1 MIVIPKTYETN
12 VSLADGVVFIEQEIE
27 NGGSICLTI
36 PLHYVDDVCNALQ
49 AAKECA
55 KGGGR

>member
-1 MIVIPKTYETN
+1 MIVIPKSYETN
-12 VSLADGVVFIEQEIE
+12 VSLGDDVVFIEQETE
-27 NGGSICLTI
+27 KGGSICLMI